1 MRRLTFQ
8 MAALFLVL
16 AITLSGCATTG
27 DGQAEGAAGG
37 ASGEQGGATG
47 IEGSGTAT
55 RGALGAQSFQGTE
68 LENPASPLSKRV
80 VYFDFNSNI
89 VKPEYMPILK
99 AHGEY
104 LATHPEKRVSI
115 EGHTDERGSGEYNL
129 ALGEHRAKAVER
141 ILELNGA
148 AKEQISTVSYGE
160 EKPLDPG
167 HNEAAWSKNRRALIV
182 YHD

>member
-1 MRRLTFQ
+1 MRRLTFR

-16 AITLSGCATTG
+16 AIALSGCATTG
-27 DGQAEGAAGG
+27 DGQTEGAAGG
-37 ASGEQGGATG
+37 AKGEQGGATG

-55 RGALGAQSFQGTE
+55 RGAQGAQSFQGTE

-80 VYFDFNSNI
+80 IYFDFDSNI
-89 VKPEYMPILK
+89 VKQEYMPILK

-104 LATHPEKRVSI
+104 LATHPEKQVSI

-129 ALGEHRAKAVER
+129 ALGEHRAKAVAR

-148 AKEQISTVSYGE
+148 AKDQISIVSYGE

-167 HNEAAWSKNRRALIV
+167 HNQAAWSKNRRALIV
-182 YHD
+182 YYD

>member
-8 MAALFLVL
+8 MAGLFLIL

-27 DGQAEGAAGG
+27 NEQAEGAAGG
-37 ASGEQGGATG
+37 PMGKQGGTTG
-47 IEGSGTAT
+47 TEGSGTAA
-55 RGALGAQSFQGTE
+55 RGAQSAQSFQGTE

-80 VYFDFNSNI
+80 VYFDFNSNV

-104 LATHPEKRVSI
+104 LATHPEKQVAI

-129 ALGEHRAKAVER
+129 ALGERRAKAVQR

-182 YHD
+182 YRE

>member
-8 MAALFLVL
+8 MAALFLISAL
-16 AITLSGCATTG
+16 ILSGCASTG
-27 DGQAEGAAGG
+27 SEQAAGAAGG
-37 ASGEQGGATG
+37 ATSNQGSAG
-47 IEGSGTAT
+47 IEA
-55 RGALGAQSFQGTE
+55 GAAASGAQSAQPFQGTE

-80 VYFDFNSNI
+80 IYFDFNSNVI
-89 VKPEYMPILK
+89 KPEYMPILK

-104 LATHPEKRVSI
+104 LATHPEQQVAV
-115 EGHTDERGSGEYNL
+115 EGHTDERGSDEYNL
-129 ALGEHRAKAVER
+129 ALGERRANAVQR

-148 AKEQISTVSYGE
+148 AKEQIGTVSYGE

-182 YHD
+182 YRQ